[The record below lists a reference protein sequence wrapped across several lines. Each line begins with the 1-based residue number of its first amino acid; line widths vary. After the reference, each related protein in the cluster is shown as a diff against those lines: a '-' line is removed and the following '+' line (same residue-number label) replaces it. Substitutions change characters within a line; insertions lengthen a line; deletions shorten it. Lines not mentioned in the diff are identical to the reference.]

1 MTPLPISI
9 SDAAAR
15 LSASST
21 HIIVCDTC
29 ALLDIIR
36 LLLPNRSENVTAL
49 NATLTAVDAFRG
61 LIDSGQATLVCPSPV
76 PQEWFTHATRLRE
89 ETTRQ
94 LEQIESEFL
103 KSRAVAAHAGIS
115 VASVSLPAH
124 AIAQHLY
131 DISERLLASSIVL
144 AKEDGPSLRATDRAA
159 ANIAPASKGAIK
171 DCLIYEHMIELFD
184 NLTLGRPSGKRI
196 LLTSNTDDFC
206 NDKKRPKVPL
216 ATELAQRGI
225 ELCTRWDWAHSVI
238 KVT

>member
-15 LSASST
+15 LSASAT

-76 PQEWFTHATRLRE
+76 PLEWFTHATRLRE
-89 ETTRQ
+89 ETIRQ
-94 LEQIESEFL
+94 IEQIESEFF